1 MASQRAEDARRRIEL
16 DEMDRRREGATAQK
30 LIDAF
35 VEEARAKGL
44 PTEPLRAQ
52 LLDGHRAKTGR
63 QGWYLNAKESL
74 AIGENG
80 EYYQLVVPGGL
91 KERLRGVTLE
101 PSLPPLHVGKG
112 GRDGETGY
120 LKEFLEWRLNAG

>member
-16 DEMDRRREGATAQK
+16 EEQDRRREGAAAQV
-30 LIDAF
+30 LIDGF
-35 VEEARAKGL
+35 VVAARDRGIA
-44 PTEPLRAQ
+44 TEPLIAQ
-52 LLDGHRAKTGR
+52 LLDGHTARTDR
-63 QGWYLNAKESL
+63 HGWYLNASHSL